1 MAIECPKC
9 HFGNTEDSRFCGQC
23 ATPLPGRNDIS
34 ALPTRTL
41 NTNFGRMTRGTVFA
55 GRYEIIEELGE
66 GGMGRVYR
74 VEDKKIGEEV
84 ALKLIRPEIA
94 ADKRTIER
102 FGNELKFARK
112 VAHRNVCKMYD
123 LGEEG
128 KTPYITMEYIP
139 GRNLKAMIR
148 MIGQL
153 SAGQAVSVAGQI
165 CEGLAE
171 AHRLGVIHR
180 DLKSSNIMI
189 DKNGNARIMDFGI
202 ARALETKG
210 MTERGTVVGTPEY
223 MSPEQVDGKEADS
236 RSDIYSLGV
245 ILYEMTTGRLPFS
258 GESSLSIAL
267 KHKSEMP
274 PDPGQFNRQIPH
286 NLSRIILKCMEKDRE
301 RRYQSGEKLLS
312 ELEGIKKEITTA
324 ELRLPEK
331 TPKASKKIRKRY
343 SRIGISVV
351 TLLVLIVMAS
361 LGYFLVGRQGPA
373 SPSGMKMLVV
383 LPLENLGPPEDEYFA
398 DGMTEELTSRLAA
411 LHGLSVISRTSA
423 LKYKDTG
430 KTVKQIG
437 EELGADYV
445 LEGAVRW
452 DRDSNGKGQVRI
464 TPQLIRVSDD
474 THLWSERYDRV
485 IEDIFS
491 IQSEIAEQVAR
502 KLEITLLG
510 PEIKSLDTKPTDS
523 LEAYDCYLKGIKQED
538 KGWAYSDDKEFQ
550 QAIVMYKK
558 AIELDPNFAHAYIRL
573 SLINSRMH
581 FFGKSNDEGRL
592 AEARAYIEKAFELRP
607 DLPDAH
613 IALAFY
619 YYWGF
624 LDYDKALEIF
634 ESLQKARP
642 NISPELVGYIKRRQG
657 KWEESLRL
665 MKEAFKLNPRYS
677 QLAYE
682 IGLSN
687 LGMRQYKQAEEW
699 FDEALSISPDR
710 LSPQLGKV
718 GICVLSKGDTQGA
731 RTLLKTMPSHPL
743 TDYMWFTI
751 GMIDRNYQEVLDRL
765 ASLSFD
771 SYQGQQFYFNKDLLY
786 ASVYHMLKD
795 PARQRIHA
803 ESARQKIEKII
814 REHSG
819 DPRHHAALGL
829 AYAYMGRKDEAVR
842 EGNLAVTLH
851 PVSKD
856 AAAGPIYILNLARIY
871 TLVGEYNQAILQ
883 LEYLISIPSSEY
895 LWQLVSVPLLKIDP
909 MWDPLHNHPGFQ
921 SLLQMNAGQG
931 EESSQ

>member
-9 HFGNTEDSRFCGQC
+9 HFVNSTDSHFCGQC
-23 ATPLPGRNDIS
+23 GTPLPGFKDIS
-34 ALPTRTL
+34 AFPTRTL
-41 NTNFGRMTRGTVFA
+41 SKSFGRMARGTVFA

-74 VEDKKIGEEV
+74 AEDKKIHEEV

-94 ADKRTIER
+94 SDKRTIER

-112 VAHRNVCKMYD
+112 IAHRNVCKLYD

-128 KTPYITMEYIP
+128 ETPYITMEYVP

-153 SAGQAVSVAGQI
+153 SAGQAVSIARQI
-165 CEGLAE
+165 CTGLAE

-189 DKNGNARIMDFGI
+189 DRNGNARIMDFGI
-202 ARALETKG
+202 ARALDTYG
-210 MTERGTVVGTPEY
+210 ITERGAMTGTPEY
-223 MSPEQVDGKEADS
+223 MSPEQVDGKEVDG

-245 ILYEMTTGRLPFS
+245 ILYEMITGRLPFS
-258 GESSLSIAL
+258 GVSSLNIAL

-274 PDPGQFNRQIPH
+274 PDPRQFNRQIPKE
-286 NLSRIILKCMEKDRE
+286 LGRVILKCMEKDRE
-301 RRYQSGEKLLS
+301 GRYQSGEELLF
-312 ELEGIKKEITTA
+312 ELEKIERDMTPT

-331 TPKASKKIRKRY
+331 APTTLKKTTKKYRKV
-343 SRIGISVV
+343 GIAVA

-361 LGYFLVGRQGPA
+361 LGYFFVGRQGPV
-373 SPSGMKMLVV
+373 SPSATKTLVV

-398 DGMTEELTSRLAA
+398 DGMTEELISRLSA

-423 LKYKDTG
+423 LKYKNSG
-430 KTVKQIG
+430 KTIKQIG
-437 EELGADYV
+437 DELGADYL

-452 DRDSNGKGQVRI
+452 DRGSNGKGQVRV

-474 THLWSERYDRV
+474 THLWSEPYDRV

-502 KLEITLLG
+502 KLDITLLE
-510 PEIKSLDTKPTDS
+510 PERKALETKPTDS
-523 LEAYDCYLKGIKQED
+523 LDAYDCYLKGMKQED
-538 KGWAYSDDKEFQ
+538 RGWAYSDDKEFDQ
-550 QAIVMYKK
+550 SVAMYKK
-558 AIELDPNFAHAYIRL
+558 AIELDPDFAHAYVKL
-573 SLINSRMH
+573 SMINIRMH
-581 FFGKSNDEGRL
+581 FFGKNNDEERL
-592 AEARAYIEKAFELRP
+592 VEARTYIERALELRP
-607 DLPDAH
+607 DLPDVH

-619 YYWGF
+619 YYWGY
-624 LDYDKALEIF
+624 LDYDRALEIF
-634 ESLQKARP
+634 ASLQKARP

-657 KWEESLRL
+657 RWEESLDL

-682 IGLSN
+682 IGLSY
-687 LGMRQYKQAEEW
+687 LGLRRYKQAEEW
-699 FDEALSISPDR
+699 FEQALSITPDR

-718 GICVLSKGDTQGA
+718 GIRVLSRGDSREA
-731 RTLLKTMPSHPL
+731 RALLKTMPSHPL
-743 TDYMWFTI
+743 TDYMWFTL
-751 GMIDRNYQEVLDRL
+751 GMIDRDYQEVLDRL
-765 ASLSFD
+765 ASLSYD
-771 SYQGQQFYFNKDLLY
+771 SYQGQQFYSNKDLVY
-786 ASVYHMLKD
+786 ASVYYMLKD
-795 PARQRIHA
+795 PTRQRTHA
-803 ESARQKIEKII
+803 ESARQMIENVI

-829 AYAYMGRKDEAVR
+829 AYAYKGRKDEAVR
-842 EGNLAVTLH
+842 EGNLAVTLY

-856 AAAGPIYILNLARIY
+856 AAAGPIYVLNLARIY
-871 TLVGEYNQAILQ
+871 TLVGEYDQAIQQ
-883 LEYLISIPSSEY
+883 LEYLLSIPSSEY

-909 MWDPLHNHPGFQ
+909 MWDPLRDHPEFQ
-921 SLLQMNAGQG
+921 SLVQMSTG
-931 EESSQ
+931 EESSK